1 MHGKIL
7 ARAAVVLISALLLI
21 PATSD
26 AQVGVGIS
34 LERLG
39 ILMTPGTGARP
50 LSMGYS
56 YTAVSDDA
64 FSLLYNPAGLA
75 QIRRKEI
82 SFGLHHTNR
91 DVENTYLD
99 LKATQSGSYTSLGH
113 FAFVYPYPT
122 YRGSLVLGF
131 GVFKAGSSDLE
142 TLRTAYISDIPATVE
157 NIYTQ
162 SGNIYQYHFGVGI
175 DISPQIAVGAD
186 LVIWD
191 ESIDFTEQWMHDEVV
206 SRDIFTDDVSV
217 DMDGVSFNLGLL
229 VRVSEIIRAG
239 FMFTSPTWISFNG
252 DGVTTDEGTFYESD
266 PVYGVID
273 EEYTLPMQLRGGLSA
288 SLAGLLLSADVAY
301 IDYSQTKYEGQRLI
315 DDLTPGRP
323 NVFDAAWNFFAGA
336 EFTFPNVPLRL
347 RGGYAYMPLSL
358 KIIEEISYLDVDEW
372 ITYYYDVE
380 TVRERQFF
388 SFGAGVLL
396 DRVLSV
402 DAAVMLGSYER
413 DTGYLVEEQKF
424 TDVILSG
431 TYRF

>member
-1 MHGKIL
+1 MHGNVFTSV
-7 ARAAVVLISALLLI
+7 AAVLLFVMLII
-21 PATSD
+21 PATSG

-39 ILMTPGTGARP
+39 ILTTPGTGARP
-50 LSMGYS
+50 ISMGYA

-75 QIRRKEI
+75 QIRRKEV

-91 DVENTYLD
+91 DVTNTYLG
-99 LKATQSGSYTSLGH
+99 LGAEQSGSYTSLGH
-113 FAFVYPYPT
+113 FAFIYPYPT

-131 GVFKAGSSDLE
+131 GVFRAGSSDLE
-142 TLRTAYISDIPATVE
+142 TLRNAYLSDIPATVE

-191 ESIDFTEQWMHDEVV
+191 ESIDFIEQWIHEEPGT
-206 SRDIFTDDVSV
+206 RDIFTDDVSV
-217 DMDGVSFNLGLL
+217 DMDGASFNLGLL
-229 VRVSEIIRAG
+229 VRMNEIIRAG
-239 FMFTSPTWISFNG
+239 FMFASPTWISFYG
-252 DGVTTDEGTFYESD
+252 DGVTTDEGTYYESD

-301 IDYSQTKYEGQRLI
+301 IDYSQTKYEGQRLV
-315 DDLTPGRP
+315 DDQTPGRP
-323 NVFDAAWNFFAGA
+323 HVLDAAWNFFAGA
-336 EFTFPNVPLRL
+336 EFTFPNAPVRL
-347 RGGYAYMPLSL
+347 RGGYSYMPLSL
-358 KIIEEISYLDVDEW
+358 KMIEEISYLDIDEW
-372 ITYYYDVE
+372 RTYYYDAE

-396 DRVLSV
+396 DRVLAV
-402 DAAVMLGSYER
+402 DAAVMMGSYER
-413 DTGYLVEEQKF
+413 DTGYLVEEQKILE
-424 TDVILSG
+424 VVLSG

>member
-1 MHGKIL
+1 MYGNGFKNAAAIL
-7 ARAAVVLISALLLI
+7 LAAILFI
-21 PATSD
+21 PAASS

-39 ILMTPGTGARP
+39 ILTTPGTGARP
-50 LSMGYS
+50 ISMGYA

-75 QIRRKEI
+75 QIRRKEL

-91 DVENTYLD
+91 DVANTYLGI
-99 LKATQSGSYTSLGH
+99 KAEQSGSYTSLGH
-113 FAFVYPYPT
+113 FAFIYPYPT

-131 GVFKAGSSDLE
+131 GVFRAGSSDLE
-142 TLRTAYISDIPATVE
+142 SLRSAYLSDIPAMIE
-157 NIYTQ
+157 NSYTQ

-175 DISPQIAVGAD
+175 DISPQIAVGTG

-191 ESIDFTEQWMHDEVV
+191 ESIDFTEQWIHEGPE

-229 VRVSEIIRAG
+229 VRMTEIIRAG
-239 FMFTSPTWISFNG
+239 LMFTSPTWVSFQG
-252 DGVTTDEGTFYESD
+252 EGVTTDEGTYYESD
-266 PVYGVID
+266 PVYGAID
-273 EEYTLPMQLRGGLSA
+273 EEYTLPMQLRGGFSA

-315 DDLTPGRP
+315 DYDTSGRP
-323 NVFDAAWNFFAGA
+323 HVLDAVWNLFAGA
-336 EFTFPNVPLRL
+336 EFTFPNAPVRL
-347 RGGYAYMPLSL
+347 RGGYCYMPLSL
-358 KIIEEISYLDVDEW
+358 KMIEEISYLDIDEW
-372 ITYYYDVE
+372 VTYYYDAE
-380 TVRERQFF
+380 IVRERQFF

-396 DRVLSV
+396 DRVLAV
-402 DAAVMLGSYER
+402 DAAMMLGSYER
-413 DTGYLVEEQKF
+413 DTGYLVEEQK
-424 TDVILSG
+424 TVEVILSG